1 MLRQKLTMTAVA
13 AAVAV
18 SSMGAV
24 TASADEVNLYSYR
37 QEFLIRPFLEQFEK
51 ESGHKVN
58 VVYASSGILER
69 LKAEGANSPADVV
82 LTVDIAR
89 LKAIADEGLFQSV
102 STDTLKENIPA
113 QYVGENNEWYGLTLR
128 SRILY
133 VSKDRVADGAIKTY
147 EDLADPKWKGK
158 ICTRSGKHV
167 YNRSLIASIIA
178 AHGEAEA
185 EKWAK
190 GVVAN
195 FARKPQGNDRAQ
207 VKAIHE
213 GVCDVAIGNT
223 YYYALM
229 KNNEKNPEQ
238 KDWAASVNIVF
249 PNQDGRGAHVNT
261 SGAGVLKS
269 AKNKDAAVALLEF
282 LSSETAQ
289 RMYGEVNFEY
299 PVKPGVE
306 ASAEVKSW
314 GNPKFDTVDLA
325 KLAENAEAASQV
337 ADRAGWE

>member
-1 MLRQKLTMTAVA
+1 
-13 AAVAV
+13 
-18 SSMGAV
+18 
-24 TASADEVNLYSYR
+24 
-37 QEFLIRPFLEQFEK
+37 
-51 ESGHKVN
+51 
-58 VVYASSGILER
+58 
-69 LKAEGANSPADVV
+69 
-82 LTVDIAR
+82 
-89 LKAIADEGLFQSV
+89 
-102 STDTLKENIPA
+102 
-113 QYVGENNEWYGLTLR
+113 
-128 SRILY
+128 
-133 VSKDRVADGAIKTY
+133 
-147 EDLADPKWKGK
+147 
-158 ICTRSGKHV
+158 
-167 YNRSLIASIIA
+167 
-178 AHGEAEA
+178 
-185 EKWAK
+185 
-190 GVVAN
+190 
-195 FARKPQGNDRAQ
+195 
-207 VKAIHE
+207 
-213 GVCDVAIGNT
+213 
-223 YYYALM
+223 M

-306 ASAEVKSW
+306 VSAEVKSW

>member
-185 EKWAK
+185 EKLRVAAAELRYAVDAAGQRALHEADNLLSQELIDMK
-190 GVVAN
+190 VRLAVIEHLKDIVAESVKPVSAIDGIKIVQVDGLNGGNSAAGAAAAAGTAGGNGGNLADQVVAS
-195 FARKPQGNDRAQ
+195 ALKYRSQAPLIDS
-207 VKAIHE
+207 
-213 GVCDVAIGNT
+213 
-223 YYYALM
+223 LM
-229 KNNEKNPEQ
+229 KEVGLN
-238 KDWAASVNIVF
+238 
-249 PNQDGRGAHVNT
+249 G
-261 SGAGVLKS
+261 
-269 AKNKDAAVALLEF
+269 
-282 LSSETAQ
+282 SSLTGLTEGLATAEET
-289 RMYGEVNFEY
+289 
-299 PVKPGVE
+299 
-306 ASAEVKSW
+306 
-314 GNPKFDTVDLA
+314 DTPT
-325 KLAENAEAASQV
+325 
-337 ADRAGWE
+337 G